1 MFMGFKEGAMLM
13 KMKKIA
19 KKKSLAF
26 SYEGPFPLC
35 SIWIQKDFWK
45 RMKVKQFVWLRDR
58 MKNIGTS

>member
-45 RMKVKQFVWLRDR
+45 RMKVKQFV
-58 MKNIGTS
+58 